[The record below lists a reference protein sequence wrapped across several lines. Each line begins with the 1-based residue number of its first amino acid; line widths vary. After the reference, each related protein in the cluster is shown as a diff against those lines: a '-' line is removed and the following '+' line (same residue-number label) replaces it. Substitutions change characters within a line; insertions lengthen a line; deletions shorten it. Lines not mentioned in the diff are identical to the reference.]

1 MSLPCYNFSAARS
14 GNGRHIAPVM
24 ALLAFVLLFVSRLQ
38 LGRAFSIA
46 PRASIMVTA
55 GIYARIRKKAELPAV
70 KFGNEY
76 FEYSRRPGSELKRRP
91 ALLLFP
97 CRQLFP

>member
-38 LGRAFSIA
+38 LGRAFSIG
-46 PRASIMVTA
+46 PRASILVTA
-55 GIYARIRKKAELPAV
+55 GIYSRSRKRAELLAV
-70 KFGNEY
+70 KFGNGY
-76 FEYSRRPGSELKRRP
+76 FEY
-91 ALLLFP
+91 
-97 CRQLFP
+97 RQKNWF